1 MRDLAE
7 LGLTGTTRR
16 LPTGLA
22 FEVSDLM
29 LAQSWAAFNDSR
41 IVVRLD
47 HGTEDEEYE
56 EVIDLR
62 TGRSS
67 ASRLIMWRSAMNV
80 FVQPLLGR
88 RQKFRSVAEALE
100 SVFPAPR
107 VALTDIVAA
116 AWPVD

>member
-7 LGLTGTTRR
+7 LEHLRAAR
-16 LPTGLA
+16 HLPTGLA

-29 LAQSWAAFNDSR
+29 LAQSRAAFNDAR

-62 TGRSS
+62 IGRSS

-100 SVFPAPR
+100 SVFPARR
-107 VALTDIVAA
+107 VALTDIVAE
-116 AWPVD
+116 AWPID